1 MEERQ
6 IIKFLDMTLENMT
19 TITESVARSQATR

>member
-19 TITESVARSQATR
+19 MITESVARSQATR